1 MFKRI
6 LFLAVVS
13 IVAMMA
19 QAQNLE
25 GKWKSEQTDKEG
37 KMDIALLISESEL
50 NLKLTATIDD
60 TEGTIVL
67 SVSLPCNYLRDG
79 SKLSVTPHM
88 EEAKVDLEK
97 MEFKGE
103 LADSLDAN
111 PEMKEFFKAIVIG
124 TLDEKKKDLLKDFSF
139 KDVEL
144 QIVSQTDSTL
154 CIRDDKDKEILFKRV
169 KEE

>member
-19 QAQNLE
+19 QAQSLE

-154 CIRDDKDKEILFKRV
+154 CIRDDKEKEILFTRV

>member
-1 MFKRI
+1 
-6 LFLAVVS
+6 
-13 IVAMMA
+13 
-19 QAQNLE
+19 
-25 GKWKSEQTDKEG
+25 
-37 KMDIALLISESEL
+37 
-50 NLKLTATIDD
+50 
-60 TEGTIVL
+60 
-67 SVSLPCNYLRDG
+67 
-79 SKLSVTPHM
+79 M
-88 EEAKVDLEK
+88 EEAKEDLEK

-154 CIRDDKDKEILFKRV
+154 CIRDDKDKEILFTRV

>member
-19 QAQNLE
+19 QAQSLE
-25 GKWKSEQTDKEG
+25 GKWKSEQTDEKG
-37 KMDIALLISESEL
+37 KMNIAMLISESDL
-50 NLKLTATIDD
+50 NLKLTATLDD

-67 SVSLPCNYLRDG
+67 SVSLPCNYSRED
-79 SKLSVTPHM
+79 SKLFVIPHM
-88 EEAKVDLEK
+88 EEAKVNLEK

-103 LADSLDAN
+103 LADSLEAN
-111 PEMKEFFKAIVIG
+111 PEMKEFLKAIVIG
-124 TLDEKKKDLLKDFSF
+124 TLDEKKKDLLKEFSLTN
-139 KDVEL
+139 VEL

-154 CIRDDKDKEILFKRV
+154 CIRDDKDKEILFTRV